1 MLDWDGEFV
10 KESWRLGLEIPR
22 FHLICCSILHM
33 TSYPTRSISDTGA
46 FCLPH
51 LVYLVIVPM
60 IFVLLPSEDCTGCCS
75 MPILFLW
82 ILGWICSLDAASI
95 KNRHILSEAERGA
108 ASETLW
114 WNRKYC
120 LEWQW
125 SASVGTPQSE
135 QDTAVPFGIKHSGFL
150 DLKAVLEA
158 SPLYHMFFKKSNYFK
173 NNWTFR

>member
-10 KESWRLGLEIPR
+10 IESWRLGLEIPR

-95 KNRHILSEAERGA
+95 KNRHILSEAKRGA
-108 ASETLW
+108 ASETHCGGIASIVSSGSDQLQLAHRSQ
-114 WNRKYC
+114 NKTQPC
-120 LEWQW
+120 PLE
-125 SASVGTPQSE
+125 SS
-135 QDTAVPFGIKHSGFL
+135 IL
-150 DLKAVLEA
+150 D
-158 SPLYHMFFKKSNYFK
+158 F
-173 NNWTFR
+173 